1 MVILKTKE
9 EIATIREAG
18 KILYGAMQL
27 VEEKIQP
34 GITTEEIDLIVENY
48 IIEHDATPSFKGFQ
62 GFPRSICT
70 SVGSQVVHGIPG
82 DRVLKAGE
90 IVSIDIGV
98 NKNGYHSDSAKT
110 FVLGDVDDEVRRLV
124 DVTEKALYL
133 GIAEATVGN
142 NIGDIS
148 RAIQTH
154 AESNGFA
161 VVRQLVGHGLG
172 RSLHEDPKVPNF
184 VERDPGPE
192 LEKGMVLAIEP
203 MINMEEV
210 DVLTEQDGWTIV
222 TKDGKP
228 SAQFE
233 HTIVVLEKGPKIL
246 TNGTSIDLENII

>member
-1 MVILKTKE
+1 MVVLKTKE
-9 EIATIREAG
+9 EIMTIREAG
-18 KILYGAMQL
+18 TILYGAMKI

-34 GITTEEIDLIVENY
+34 GMTTKEIDIMVEKY
-48 IIEHDATPSFKGFQ
+48 IRENDATPSFKGFQ
-62 GFPRSICT
+62 GFPGSICT
-70 SVGSQVVHGIPG
+70 SVDSQVVHGIPG
-82 DRVLKAGE
+82 SRVLKAGE

-110 FVLGDVDDEVRRLV
+110 FILGEIDEEVRHLV

-133 GIAEATVGN
+133 GIAEARAGN

-161 VVRQLVGHGLG
+161 VVRQLVGHGVG

-184 VERDPGPE
+184 VDKNPGPV
-192 LEKGMVLAIEP
+192 LENGMVLAIEP
-203 MINMEEV
+203 MFNMEDIE
-210 DVLTEQDGWTIV
+210 VLTEQDGWTIV

-228 SAQFE
+228 SAHFE
-233 HTIVVLEKGPKIL
+233 HTIVILENGPKIL
-246 TNGTSIDLENII
+246 TNGTSIELESII

>member
-228 SAQFE
+228 SAHFE
-233 HTIVVLEKGPKIL
+233 HTIVILETGPKIL
-246 TNGTSIDLENII
+246 TNGTSINWEDII

>member
-1 MVILKTKE
+1 MVMLKTNE
-9 EIATIREAG
+9 EIKTIREAG
-18 KILYGAMQL
+18 KILYGAMQA
-27 VEEKIQP
+27 VEEKIQA
-34 GITTEEIDLIVENY
+34 GMTTEEIDLLVENY
-48 IIEHDATPSFKGFQ
+48 IKEHDATPSFKGFQ
-62 GFPRSICT
+62 GFPGSICT

-82 DRVLKAGE
+82 NRVLKAGE

-110 FVLGDVDDEVRRLV
+110 FALGDIDEKVRRLV
-124 DVTEKALYL
+124 EVTEEALYL
-133 GIAEATVGN
+133 GIAEAKVGN

-148 RAIQTH
+148 RVIQEH

-161 VVRQLVGHGLG
+161 VVRQLVGHGIG

-184 VERDPGPE
+184 VDRNPGPV

-203 MINMEEV
+203 MFNMEEI

-228 SAQFE
+228 SAHFE
-233 HTIVVLEKGPKIL
+233 HTIVILDEGPKIL
-246 TNGTSIDLENII
+246 TNGTSIDWENVN